1 MKLRLIALVGTLCV
15 SPLVSSHDRWI
26 LPSHF
31 SVSAESQ
38 EVVWIT
44 SDVSASNQV
53 FMMDKPYTASDVRVL
68 LPNGKTT
75 SPSSSYTGGRKSVFD
90 VQLTQDGT
98 YKFEKEVTPRYFSR
112 YKVKGKEEAV
122 RSRLDKKA
130 TAAIMPKGAHALE
143 GTLSVSRVETYV
155 TRNKPT
161 EAVLKPKGEYLEL
174 VPVTHPAD
182 IVEKEAATL
191 QFVFDGKPVEGVKVA
206 IMKDGSLYRN
216 KPEEIELTSDKDGKV
231 VMTLPSAGRYLL
243 HAELERPNSDKSLA
257 DKTVSEIFLTFEAGL
272 E

>member
-1 MKLRLIALVGTLCV
+1 MKLRLIALLSTLCI
-15 SPLVSSHDRWI
+15 SPLASSHDRWI

-31 SVSAESQ
+31 NVSAESQ
-38 EVVWIT
+38 EAVWIT

-53 FMMDKPYTASDVRVL
+53 FMMDKPFSASDVRVL
-68 LPNGKTT
+68 LPDGESS

-90 VQLTQDGT
+90 VQLLQDGT

-112 YKVKGKEEAV
+112 YKVKGKEGFV

-130 TAAIMPKGAHALE
+130 TAAVMPKGASELE
-143 GTLSVSRVETYV
+143 GSLNVSRVETYV

-161 EAVLKPKGEYLEL
+161 DKVLAPKGEYLEL

-182 IVEKEAATL
+182 IVENEPATL
-191 QFVFDGKPVEGVKVA
+191 QFVYDGKPVAGVSVA

-216 KPEEIELTSDKDGKV
+216 KPEEIALTSDKDGKV
-231 VMTLPSAGRYLL
+231 AMTLPAAGRYLL
-243 HAELERPNSDKSLA
+243 HASIERPNADTSLA

>member
-1 MKLRLIALVGTLCV
+1 MKLRLIALLGTLCI
-15 SPLVSSHDRWI
+15 SPLASSHDRWI

-31 SVSAESQ
+31 NVSAES
-38 EVVWIT
+38 EEIVWIT

-53 FMMDKPYTASDVRVL
+53 FMMDKPFSASDVRVL
-68 LPNGKTT
+68 QPNGKPT

-90 VQLTQDGT
+90 VQLMQDGT
-98 YKFEKEVTPRYFSR
+98 YKFEKEVSPRYFSQ
-112 YKVKGKEEAV
+112 YKVKGKEGVV
-122 RSRLDKKA
+122 RSRMDKKA
-130 TAAIMPKGAHALE
+130 TTAAMPKGAYELE
-143 GTLSVSRVETYV
+143 SSLNVSRVETYV

-161 EAVLKPKGEYLEL
+161 EEVLKPKGEYLEL

-182 IVEKEAATL
+182 IIENEAATL

-216 KPEEIELTSDKDGKV
+216 KPEEIEFTSDKDGKV
-231 VMTLPSAGRYLL
+231 SMILPSAGRYLL
-243 HAELERPNSDKSLA
+243 HAAIERPNSDKSLA

>member
-1 MKLRLIALVGTLCV
+1 MKLRLVALLGTLCV
-15 SPLVSSHDRWI
+15 SPLASSHDRWI

-31 SVSAESQ
+31 NVSAESQ
-38 EVVWIT
+38 ETVWIT

-53 FMMDKPYTASDVRVL
+53 FIMDKPVTASDVRIS
-68 LPNGKTT
+68 LPSGDSI

-112 YKVKGKEEAV
+112 YKVKGKEGFV

-130 TAAIMPKGAHALE
+130 TAAIMPKDAYELE
-143 GTLSVSRVETYV
+143 GSLNVSRVETYV

-161 EAVLKPKGEYLEL
+161 DKVLAAKGEFLEL

-182 IVEKEAATL
+182 IVENEPATL
-191 QFVFDGKPVEGVKVA
+191 QFVYYGKPVAGVSVA
-206 IMKDGSLYRN
+206 IIKDDSVYRN
-216 KPEEIELTSDKDGKV
+216 KPEEMELTSDKDGKV
-231 VMTLPSAGRYLL
+231 AMTLPTAGRYLL
-243 HAELERPNSDKSLA
+243 HASIERPSSDKILA